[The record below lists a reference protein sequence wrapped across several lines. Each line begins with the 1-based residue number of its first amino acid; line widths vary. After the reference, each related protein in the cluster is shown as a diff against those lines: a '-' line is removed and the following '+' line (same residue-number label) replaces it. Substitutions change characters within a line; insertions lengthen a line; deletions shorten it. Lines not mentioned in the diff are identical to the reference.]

1 MEVFIVDREQW
12 LRDRKKG
19 IGGSDVSAILG
30 LSKWKSA
37 YDIWVDKT
45 TDVLQEEY
53 SNESIYWGNVLEE
66 VVAQEFSKQTGLKVR
81 RNNKILQ
88 HPEYYWMRASI
99 DRKIVGENALLECK
113 TTSEYNKNEWTD
125 DEIPLN
131 YILQCMHY
139 LAVTGFKKC
148 YIACLVGGRHFM
160 YKEILRDEEVIKVL
174 IEKERIFWKE
184 HVEKNIPPEVD
195 GSESCKKLLD
205 SQYESVD
212 NLEIDLDNQNKID
225 LLIKDLEYLKSQKKV
240 CDDQLK
246 LIGANI
252 TETENKIKTIL
263 GAKGSINTQNYKL
276 VYKDYE
282 AKERVTKG
290 YKYSRLTFKKL

>member
-1 MEVFIVDREQW
+1 MEVFIINREQW
-12 LRDRKKG
+12 LKERKKG
-19 IGGSDVSAILG
+19 IGGSDVAAILG
-30 LSKWKSA
+30 LSKWKST

-45 TDVLQEEY
+45 TDVLQGEY

-66 VVAQEFSKQTGLKVR
+66 IVAQEFSKQTGFKVR

-113 TTSEYNKNEWTD
+113 TTSEYNKNEWKD

-139 LAVTGFKKC
+139 LAVTGFEKC
-148 YIACLVGGRHFM
+148 YIACLVGGRHFI
-160 YKEILRDEEVIKVL
+160 YKEILRNEEVIKVL
-174 IEKERIFWKE
+174 VEKERIFWQE

-205 SQYESVD
+205 SQYEPVD

-225 LLIKDLEYLKSQKKV
+225 LLVKDLEYLKSQKKV

-282 AKERVTKG
+282 VKERVTKG

>member
-1 MEVFIVDREQW
+1 MEVLIIDREQW
-12 LRDRKKG
+12 LRERKKG
-19 IGGSDVSAILG
+19 IGGSDVAAILG

-66 VVAQEFSKQTGLKVR
+66 IVAQEFSKQTGVKVR

-113 TTSEYNKNEWTD
+113 TTSEYNKNEWKD

-139 LAVTGFKKC
+139 LAVTGFEKC
-148 YIACLVGGRHFM
+148 YIACLVGGRHFI
-160 YKEILRDEEVIKVL
+160 YKEILRNEEVIKVL
-174 IEKERIFWKE
+174 VEKERIFWQE

-205 SQYESVD
+205 SQYEPVD
-212 NLEIDLDNQNKID
+212 NLEVDLDNQNKID
-225 LLIKDLEYLKSQKKV
+225 LLVKDLEYLKSQKKV

-276 VYKDYE
+276 VHKDYE
-282 AKERVTKG
+282 VKERVTKG

>member
-1 MEVFIVDREQW
+1 MEVFIINREQW
-12 LRDRKKG
+12 LKERKKG
-19 IGGSDVSAILG
+19 IGGSDVAAILG
-30 LSKWKSA
+30 LSKWKST

-66 VVAQEFSKQTGLKVR
+66 IVAQEFSKQTGFKVR

-113 TTSEYNKNEWTD
+113 TTSEYNKNEWKD

-139 LAVTGFKKC
+139 LAVTGFEKC
-148 YIACLVGGRHFM
+148 YIACLVGGRHFI
-160 YKEILRDEEVIKVL
+160 YKEILRNEEVIKVL
-174 IEKERIFWKE
+174 VEKERIFWQE

-205 SQYESVD
+205 SHYEPVG

-225 LLIKDLEYLKSQKKV
+225 LLVKDLEYLKSQKKV

-282 AKERVTKG
+282 VKERVTKG

>member
-1 MEVFIVDREQW
+1 MEVLIIDREQW
-12 LRDRKKG
+12 LRERKKG
-19 IGGSDVSAILG
+19 IGGSDVAAILG

-66 VVAQEFSKQTGLKVR
+66 IVAQEFSKQTGVKVR

-113 TTSEYNKNEWTD
+113 TTSEYNKNEWKD

-139 LAVTGFKKC
+139 LAVTGFEKC
-148 YIACLVGGRHFM
+148 YIACLVGGRHFI
-160 YKEILRDEEVIKVL
+160 YKKILRDEEVIKVL
-174 IEKERIFWKE
+174 IEKERIFWQE

-225 LLIKDLEYLKSQKKV
+225 LLVKDLEYLKSQKKV

-282 AKERVTKG
+282 VKERVTKG

>member
-1 MEVFIVDREQW
+1 MEVLIIDREQW
-12 LRDRKKG
+12 LRERKKG
-19 IGGSDVSAILG
+19 IGGSDVAAILG

-66 VVAQEFSKQTGLKVR
+66 IVAQEFSKQTGFKVR

-113 TTSEYNKNEWTD
+113 TTSEYNKNEWKD

-139 LAVTGFKKC
+139 LAVTGFEKC
-148 YIACLVGGRHFM
+148 YIACLVGGRHFI
-160 YKEILRDEEVIKVL
+160 YKEILRNEEVIKVL
-174 IEKERIFWKE
+174 IEKERIFWQE

-282 AKERVTKG
+282 VKERVTKG